1 MSHQHCHFFSP
12 QYALTLLSRTPT
24 YASKSFVSRFSE
36 GLSENK
42 LLSAFMHYEQRRKS
56 NALNPAAPS
65 ATFVDDPNA
74 SIRYLEGVI
83 KLGSK
88 SRAVYN
94 CKFAAS
100 LCHVIFFHFS

>member
-1 MSHQHCHFFSP
+1 
-12 QYALTLLSRTPT
+12 
-24 YASKSFVSRFSE
+24 
-36 GLSENK
+36 
-42 LLSAFMHYEQRRKS
+42 MHYEQRRKS

-74 SIRYLEGVI
+74 SICYLEGVI

-94 CKFAAS
+94 CKFAA
-100 LCHVIFFHFS
+100 LCHVIFLHFSWMHLAHTLSYFVIQQT

>member
-1 MSHQHCHFFSP
+1 
-12 QYALTLLSRTPT
+12 
-24 YASKSFVSRFSE
+24 
-36 GLSENK
+36 
-42 LLSAFMHYEQRRKS
+42 MHYEQRRKS

-94 CKFAAS
+94 CKFASS
-100 LCHVIFFHFS
+100 LCHVIFLHFSSMHLVHALSYFVIQQT